1 MNAVMTRLRSSMR
14 WESALVV
21 VLVAELAI
29 FGAMNPRFL
38 DPDRLLFAMSDF
50 VYLGIVALPLAV
62 VMMTGGIDISFGSVA
77 SLAAIVTGVTFQAG
91 TGIWTAALVGLVAAA
106 IAGLVNGAAI
116 LITGAQPMV
125 ITLGSQFLFAGLAL
139 GASGLGGVSSFEGI
153 SGLPQS
159 FLALGGGRTL
169 GLPNMLVIFAV
180 LAAVFAVLLSRTAFG
195 RQARLIGANP
205 RAATYAGFRSDRIIL
220 LTYLLTALSAGLVGL
235 LLTSYVGSARSDIG
249 AGLLMPVLTLVVIG
263 GVSMYGGEGS
273 IGGVVIATFVIGFLQ
288 QGLRFMGLSE
298 NQVAVAT
305 GAALVIVASLRWW
318 TGHWSESWRNRRAR
332 RRAGATAPR
341 LHKEEVPAPTP

>member
-1 MNAVMTRLRSSMR
+1 MNAVITRLRGSMR
-14 WESALVV
+14 WEVALVV
-21 VLVAELAI
+21 VLVAELAV

-38 DPDRLLFAMSDF
+38 DLERLLYSLSDF
-50 VYLGIVALPLAV
+50 VYLGIVALPLAL

-91 TGIWTAALVGLVAAA
+91 LGIWTAAAVGLVAAA
-106 IAGLVNGAAI
+106 LAGLVNGAAI

-153 SGLPQS
+153 SGLPES

-169 GLPNMLVIFAV
+169 GLPNMLLIFAL
-180 LAAVFAVLLSRTAFG
+180 LAAVFAVVISSTPFG
-195 RQARLIGANP
+195 RQARLMGANP
-205 RAATYAGFRSDRIIL
+205 RAATYAGFRTERVVL
-220 LTYLLTALSAGLVGL
+220 GVYLLTALAAGLVGL
-235 LLTSYVGSARSDIG
+235 LLTSYVGSARADIG

-305 GAALVIVASLRWW
+305 GAALVLVASLRWW
-318 TGHWSESWRNRRAR
+318 TGHWSESWKNRRAR
-332 RRAGATAPR
+332 RRAGAGVQR
-341 LHKEEVPAPTP
+341 LQREEVPAPTP

>member
-1 MNAVMTRLRSSMR
+1 MSAVMSQLRRWGR
-14 WESALVV
+14 WETALVA
-21 VLVAELAI
+21 VLVLEVLF

-38 DPDRLLFAMSDF
+38 DADRLLFSMSDF

-77 SLAAIVTGVTFQAG
+77 SLAAIVTGVSYQAG
-91 TGIWTAALVGLVAAA
+91 LDIWLAVLAGLAAA
-106 IAGLVNGAAI
+106 AAAGLVNGASIVA
-116 LITGAQPMV
+116 TGAQPMV

-153 SGLPQS
+153 SGLPES
-159 FLALGGGRTL
+159 FLSLGGGRTL
-169 GLPNMLVIFAV
+169 GVPNMLLIFALVAV
-180 LAAVFAVLLSRTAFG
+180 LFAVLLGRTTFG

-205 RAATYAGFRSDRIIL
+205 RAARYAGFSTNRVLIVS
-220 LTYLLTALSAGLVGL
+220 YLLTALGAGIVGL
-235 LLTSYVGSARSDIG
+235 LLTSYVGSARADIG
-249 AGLLMPVLTLVVIG
+249 VGLLMPTLTLVVIG
-263 GVSMYGGEGS
+263 GVSMYGGEGT

-305 GAALVIVASLRWW
+305 GAALVIVASVRWW
-318 TGHWSESWRNRRAR
+318 TGHLSESWKNQRV
-332 RRAGATAPR
+332 RRAGSRPAR
-341 LHKEEVPAPTP
+341 NEEAVPAPTP